1 VFYLLLRSLSGM
13 RPLKH
18 HGEKPAGALQ
28 ASGMPA

>member
-18 HGEKPAGALQ
+18 HDEKPPTLAPEMQ
-28 ASGMPA
+28 SV